1 MKVAACVRLAIA
13 VLLLAL
19 GAGAA
24 WAQPF
29 EITIRGNQAH
39 MTAMLPFIEEFN
51 ASQERIRVVYQPGG
65 EEIEAITAAYLAGQ
79 LPDMIESAGVFNHA
93 YAPQGWMASLEP
105 FVAREGPDF
114 MQDIF
119 PATID
124 SHNRVNGVLYSI
136 PIFLQIEGMYYN
148 PEVFDRAAV
157 APPQPGWTWEDMR
170 ALSQRIRQ
178 YGPSGEITTWG
189 LVARHPAQFD
199 NVLIMQAG
207 GVFVTRDYEV
217 VVDSEPVRTAYTFIL
232 DMIDQDLLHYIRG
245 IHSRAP
251 SEEGRAHHTGLVSDA
266 TYRQHTWNELG
277 SALRTAPPL
286 RYQAGWEPVTAMSDR
301 SLAIMNVAPER
312 QEAAWEFIRWMMRP
326 ENLSRYTASLGYP
339 PATRS
344 AAQHPYFQEYALNNP
359 NVLLWAEMYGSI
371 KTMQIQPHGL
381 PGITAMQ
388 EALLRGQITL
398 AQFLEDATAFLTA
411 RVRELRDN

>member
-1 MKVAACVRLAIA
+1 
-13 VLLLAL
+13 
-19 GAGAA
+19 
-24 WAQPF
+24 
-29 EITIRGNQAH
+29 
-39 MTAMLPFIEEFN
+39 
-51 ASQERIRVVYQPGG
+51 
-65 EEIEAITAAYLAGQ
+65 
-79 LPDMIESAGVFNHA
+79 
-93 YAPQGWMASLEP
+93 
-105 FVAREGPDF
+105 
-114 MQDIF
+114 
-119 PATID
+119 ATID

-217 VVDSEPVRTAYTFIL
+217 VVDSEPVRAAYTFIL

-286 RYQAGWEPVTAMSDR
+286 RYQAGWEPVTRMTDR
-301 SLAIMNVAPER
+301 SIAIMNVAPER
-312 QEAAWEFIRWMMRP
+312 QEAAWEFVKWILRP
-326 ENLSRYTASLGYP
+326 ENLSRFNASLGFT
-339 PATRS
+339 PATFS
-344 AAQHPYFQEYALNNP
+344 AMQHPNFQEYVQQNP
-359 NVLLWAEMYGSI
+359 NVGLWAEMYGPIRAVAPSPRSI
-371 KTMQIQPHGL
+371 GGNVTPIQ
-381 PGITAMQ
+381 
-388 EALLRGQITL
+388 ERLLRGEISL
-398 AQFLEDATAFLTA
+398 SQFIEEATVYWRSHLQ
-411 RVRELRDN
+411 RVLGTGD